1 MTGRPP
7 ARRRNG
13 GGAGRGPV
21 PARPAPRREA
31 DPARRVAYDL
41 LRAVDERAAYANL
54 TLPALLRERGLTGR
68 DAAFATELGYGALR
82 AAGTL
87 DVILARCADRAVTA
101 IDPAAR
107 AALRLGAYQ
116 LLRTRVPPHAA
127 VSATV
132 DLAPRRAAGFVNA
145 VLRRVAR
152 QDWDGWTTELAPADP
167 VAALALRHAH
177 PVWIAAAFR
186 DSLGGDLAET
196 AAALAADDARPQTH
210 LVARPGRIDRDRLA
224 EQAGGEPGPYSPYAV
239 RLPAGGDPGALAAVR
254 DGRAGV
260 QDEGSQL
267 CALAVARAPL
277 EGADAR
283 WLDLCAGPGGKAA
296 LLGSLAAL
304 RPPPADARAGTAGR
318 APDGEPASAPDGDLA
333 CAPGGE
339 RGRARDGDPAQ
350 ARDAGSARA
359 PGGELGRVV
368 AVEVAAHRARLVAG
382 VVGGLP
388 VSVVRADGTVPPWKP
403 GWADRVLV
411 DAPCTGLGA
420 LRRRPEARW
429 RRTEADL
436 AELTV
441 LQRALLRQGLAAA
454 RPGAVVGY
462 VVCSP
467 HLAETREVVEDVLA
481 DGTAD
486 LIDAGPYFPDAG
498 PMVQLWP
505 HRHGTDAMFCALLR
519 RRPDWTAATTGQ
531 RPGADRSAAGSGPPR
546 PG

>member
-1 MTGRPP
+1 VTGRPP
-7 ARRRNG
+7 ARRQGG
-13 GGAGRGPV
+13 GGAGRRPG

-41 LRAVDERAAYANL
+41 LRAVDERGAYANL
-54 TLPALLRERGLTGR
+54 TLPALLRERRLTGR
-68 DAAFATELGYGALR
+68 DAAFATELGYGTLR
-82 AAGTL
+82 AAGAL
-87 DVILARCADRAVTA
+87 DEFLARCADRPVTA
-101 IDPAAR
+101 MDAAAR

-116 LLRTRVPPHAA
+116 LLRTRVPAHAA

-152 QDWDGWTTELAPADP
+152 QDWEAWVAEVAPADELGR
-167 VAALALRHAH
+167 LALRHAH
-177 PVWIAAAFR
+177 PRWIAAAFA
-186 DSLGGDLAET
+186 DALGGDLAET
-196 AAALAADDARPQTH
+196 EAALAADDARPQTH
-210 LVARPGRIDRDRLA
+210 LVARPGRVDRDQLA
-224 EQAGGEPGPYSPYAV
+224 EQAGGEPGPWSPYAV
-239 RLPAGGDPGALAAVR
+239 RLPAGGDPGALVAVR

-267 CALAVARAPL
+267 CALALTRVPL
-277 EGADAR
+277 DGPDAR

-296 LLGSLAAL
+296 LLGSLT
-304 RPPPADARAGTAGR
+304 P
-318 APDGEPASAPDGDLA
+318 
-333 CAPGGE
+333 
-339 RGRARDGDPAQ
+339 
-350 ARDAGSARA
+350 
-359 PGGELGRVV
+359 GRVV
-368 AVEVAAHRARLVAG
+368 GVEVAAHRARLVRAATA
-382 VVGGLP
+382 GLP
-388 VSVVRADGTVPPWKP
+388 VDVVQADGTAPPWRP

-429 RRTEADL
+429 RRTEDDL

-441 LQRALLRQGLAAA
+441 IQRALLRRGIEAA
-454 RPGAVVGY
+454 RPGGVVAY

-467 HLAETREVVEDVLA
+467 HLAETGDAVTEILG

-486 LIDAGPYFPDAG
+486 LLDAGPYFPADG

-519 RRPDWTAATTGQ
+519 RH
-531 RPGADRSAAGSGPPR
+531 
-546 PG
+546 